1 MAADLPRVSGALLAG
16 AAVGGVPGPGGDIAA
31 GEGSVWVTMDQVPLM
46 RIDVYTN
53 KVVQQW
59 IGPGGDSLRAG
70 LGSVWVTNHE
80 QQNVWR
86 VNPKQP

>member
-1 MAADLPRVSGALLAG
+1 
-16 AAVGGVPGPGGDIAA
+16 
-31 GEGSVWVTMDQVPLM
+31 MDQVPLM
-46 RIDVYTN
+46 RIDVNTN

-59 IGPGGDSLRAG
+59 TGPGGDSLRAG
-70 LGSVWVTNHE
+70 LGSVWVTNHD